1 VQNPIE
7 IRIKQRP
14 DFLQKI
20 GVAIYVTHKG
30 WVGGDT
36 PSATGGSVYL
46 APLVRRL
53 EPADILETRFSS
65 GAHSALVSERTPRAE
80 PPRVKE

>member
-1 VQNPIE
+1 M
-7 IRIKQRP
+7 
-14 DFLQKI
+14 
-20 GVAIYVTHKG
+20 YVTHKG

-46 APLVRRL
+46 ALLLRRL

-65 GAHSALVSERTPRAE
+65 GAHSALVSERTPRAVLSV
-80 PPRVKE
+80 RVKDKAGHAVGQHVRRSYIAQL